1 MAEMMHVIMPKTTNA
16 YNNRTLF
23 TEAGLAILDAWA
35 KEKVPMV
42 QLKTVSMAASSPKLV
57 LLIFQ

>member
-1 MAEMMHVIMPKTTNA
+1 MQVMIPKTTNA
-16 YNNRTLF
+16 YNKRTLF
-23 TEAGLAILDAWA
+23 TEAGLAILDACA
-35 KEKVPMV
+35 KENVPMV